1 MASNGSGR
9 YDPWV
14 RERAA
19 AIICVVAV
27 AACGLEATGSLAPT
41 LGGET
46 DAGIDVIGDSSAGPI
61 DASSTEDAPST
72 LPDGSASDAGP
83 DVVEGPSFCQEASLI
98 ACYRFE
104 GAITDESAPPIGAP
118 TTSAD
123 VTYVAGP
130 PGHGKAF
137 RSQADTVLQLPDD
150 PTWDST
156 DITLEFWVNIQS
168 LPVSPA
174 RGGIFDNS
182 RNYAVFILASGVA
195 RCGTANLDSTVLPLK
210 TWTHVAC
217 VWNATQS
224 TVTVY
229 VNGQQTGT
237 VSSGLMPIASTEPA
251 AIGSN
256 IPSGD
261 PLDGMI
267 DGLRIFSSVRT
278 ATEIAAAAK

>member
-1 MASNGSGR
+1 MRVTRLAFATVVGAG
-9 YDPWV
+9 
-14 RERAA
+14 
-19 AIICVVAV
+19 AI
-27 AACGLEATGSLAPT
+27 AACGLDAIGTLAPSLT
-41 LGGET
+41 DGG
-46 DAGIDVIGDSSAGPI
+46 SAGDLDAIAFDAFSPDEASASMSDGSQMEDASI
-61 DASSTEDAPST
+61 DAP
-72 LPDGSASDAGP
+72 P
-83 DVVEGPSFCQEASLI
+83 DVVQIGPSFCQASSLI

-104 GAITDESAPPIGAP
+104 NTVVDESAPAIGAP
-118 TTSAD
+118 TTSTN

-130 PGHGKAF
+130 PGHGNAL
-137 RSQADTVLQLPDD
+137 RSQASTVLQLPDD
-150 PTWDST
+150 PSWDST
-156 DITLEFWVNIQS
+156 NITLEFWVNIQS
-168 LPVSPA
+168 LPATGV

-182 RNYAVFILASGVA
+182 RNYAVFIESTGVA

-217 VWNATQS
+217 VWNATLGS
-224 TVTVY
+224 VTVY

-237 VSSGLMPIASTEPA
+237 LSSSNMPIASTAAA

-278 ATEIAAAAK
+278 PTEIAAAAK